1 MGGRDSRQRITGRV
15 ERSAVSG
22 KTNYLVAGF
31 EMEDGRPITEGSKY
45 KAAIEKNVKILSED
59 GLLKMI
65 RDSDPAGSAQF
76 EKQEEERKEK
86 ERVRQE
92 KQLETLPVEVAQ
104 SSLLTT
110 KYAPQSMASLIGNS
124 SAVQNVFTW
133 LQQWNDVHI
142 RSNTSFSF
150 SFRNHHDS
158 ILSSEPW
165 RSRNPSQRTPWR
177 GKNDHGETP

>member
-1 MGGRDSRQRITGRV
+1 MVGRTNEQQVTARI

-86 ERVRQE
+86 ERVKQE
-92 KQLETLPVEVAQ
+92 KQLETLPSDVAQ
-104 SSLLTT
+104 STFLTT
-110 KYAPQSMASLIGNS
+110 KYAPQSMSALVGNS

-142 RSNTSFSF
+142 RSNSSFLF
-150 SFRNHHDS
+150 SFRNHHNS
-158 ILSSEPW
+158 ILTSEP
-165 RSRNPSQRTPWR
+165 RRACDSP
-177 GKNDHGETP
+177 

>member
-1 MGGRDSRQRITGRV
+1 MGGRESRQRITGRV

-45 KAAIEKNVKILSED
+45 KAAIE
-59 GLLKMI
+59 
-65 RDSDPAGSAQF
+65 SDPAGSAQF

-177 GKNDHGETP
+177 GKNDHVETP

>member
-1 MGGRDSRQRITGRV
+1 M
-15 ERSAVSG
+15 SG

-76 EKQEEERKEK
+76 EKQEE

-165 RSRNPSQRTPWR
+165 RSRNPYQRTPWR
-177 GKNDHGETP
+177 GKNDHVETP

>member
-1 MGGRDSRQRITGRV
+1 MVGRTGGKRVTTRV

-45 KAAIEKNVKILSED
+45 KAAIEKNVKIISED

-65 RDSDPAGSAQF
+65 RDSDPAGSLQF
-76 EKQEEERKEK
+76 EKQEKERKEK
-86 ERVRQE
+86 ERIRQE
-92 KQLETLPVEVAQ
+92 EQLETLPSDVAA
-104 SSLLTT
+104 STLLTT
-110 KYAPQSMASLIGNS
+110 KYAPQSMSSLVGNS

-142 RSNTSFSF
+142 RSNSSIFF
-150 SFRNHHDS
+150 SFRNHYYS
-158 ILSSEPW
+158 VLASEPR
-165 RSRNPSQRTPWR
+165 RSRHPAQRTPWS
-177 GKNDHGETP
+177 GKNHNGEAS

>member
-1 MGGRDSRQRITGRV
+1 MGGRESRQRITGRV

-158 ILSSEPW
+158 ILSSEP
-165 RSRNPSQRTPWR
+165 SRNPSQRTPWR
-177 GKNDHGETP
+177 GKNDHVETP

>member
-1 MGGRDSRQRITGRV
+1 MGGRESRQRITGRV

-76 EKQEEERKEK
+76 EKQEEERK
-86 ERVRQE
+86 
-92 KQLETLPVEVAQ
+92 
-104 SSLLTT
+104 
-110 KYAPQSMASLIGNS
+110 
-124 SAVQNVFTW
+124 
-133 LQQWNDVHI
+133 
-142 RSNTSFSF
+142 
-150 SFRNHHDS
+150 
-158 ILSSEPW
+158 
-165 RSRNPSQRTPWR
+165 
-177 GKNDHGETP
+177 